1 MTLPDLE
8 QVEVTSQAALWA
20 WLETHHSQDASVLLV
35 TWKKAAG
42 ETYVGRDAVL
52 DALIAYG
59 WIDGRRYKHEDAMRT
74 IQLIAPRAQTVWAE
88 TYKQRAVKLEQEGRM
103 QDAGRTAIAFAKS
116 AGLWNAGKD
125 VDALLVS
132 AVLAEA
138 LEAKHARSKF
148 DAMAP
153 SYRRNVLRW
162 LNLAK
167 QQKTQVARAE
177 KIAEY
182 SARGEKIPQY

>member
-59 WIDGRRYKHEDAMRT
+59 WIDGREINTKGSYPTSSSDGKYFDTNGDGWWDMSKNDG
-74 IQLIAPRAQTVWAE
+74 TVQRCE
-88 TYKQRAVKLEQEGRM
+88 EFGCEVQSTQNQKQ
-103 QDAGRTAIAFAKS
+103 
-116 AGLWNAGKD
+116 
-125 VDALLVS
+125 
-132 AVLAEA
+132 
-138 LEAKHARSKF
+138 
-148 DAMAP
+148 
-153 SYRRNVLRW
+153 
-162 LNLAK
+162 
-167 QQKTQVARAE
+167 
-177 KIAEY
+177 
-182 SARGEKIPQY
+182 